1 MSKQPL
7 IIENPGLQTLRQ
19 RYAYAALTL
28 IFWVVWFYLWMPI
41 ITLFAWLF
49 GADRF
54 YETMIAHSGIDML
67 AGLLGLYGLV
77 ILSMGAILGG
87 WAWYNRLLVRGRD
100 KRRNSAPAD
109 PAELDVF
116 FGVSPEQSD
125 IARRARQVVIEHD
138 ESGGIRE
145 VYEKPR
151 PDPGLT
157 TPSRQ

>member
-1 MSKQPL
+1 MSKPPL

-54 YETMIAHSGIDML
+54 YETMIAHSGMDL
-67 AGLLGLYGLV
+67 LFDLLGLYGLI

-87 WAWYNRLLVRGRD
+87 WAWYNRLRVRGRD
-100 KRRNSAPAD
+100 KRRGSATVGSD
-109 PAELDVF
+109 EMESF
-116 FGVSPEQSD
+116 FMVEPEQLD
-125 IARRARQVVIEHD
+125 AARRGKRVVIEHD
-138 ESGGIRE
+138 EDGKVQGIHGL
-145 VYEKPR
+145 
-151 PDPGLT
+151 PDPPRMT
-157 TPSRQ
+157 